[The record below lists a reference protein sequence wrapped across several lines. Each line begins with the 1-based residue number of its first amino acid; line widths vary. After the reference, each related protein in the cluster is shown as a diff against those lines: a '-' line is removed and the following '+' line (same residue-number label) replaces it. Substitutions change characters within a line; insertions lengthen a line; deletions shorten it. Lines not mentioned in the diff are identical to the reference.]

1 MTFQIEGSSN
11 FRAGKACQGLAD
23 ATIQVALRSQKV
35 RVRIR
40 VRVRVRVT
48 VRVRVRATVCES
60 AERERHLAPFLQ
72 RGLLDF

>member
-11 FRAGKACQGLAD
+11 FRAGKACQGLGG

-35 RVRIR
+35 R
-40 VRVRVRVT
+40 

-60 AERERHLAPFLQ
+60 AEREQHLAPFSQ